1 MNHMHLLIQ
10 FQMFSNSYIDRQILP
25 KFKIIKIIHAS
36 QYVFSFYNF
45 EIPQL
50 LEIPTT
56 EICIYTYSL
65 YIYEFEH
72 LKVGMGGVPLKQS
85 QSWRLGRLEAGGPEA
100 RTQPEGG
107 TGHTSNAEARW
118 RIISCVIYNIYIYMC
133 DI

>member
-1 MNHMHLLIQ
+1 
-10 FQMFSNSYIDRQILP
+10 MFSAFIILKFLNCLKYQLPRYVYIHTHYI
-25 KFKIIKIIHAS
+25 
-36 QYVFSFYNF
+36 
-45 EIPQL
+45 
-50 LEIPTT
+50 
-56 EICIYTYSL
+56 

>member
-1 MNHMHLLIQ
+1 MHRN
-10 FQMFSNSYIDRQILP
+10 MFSAFIIL
-25 KFKIIKIIHAS
+25 KIPHC
-36 QYVFSFYNF
+36 V
-45 EIPQL
+45 
-50 LEIPTT
+50 EIPTT
-56 EICIYTYSL
+56 DICMYTYSL

-118 RIISCVIYNIYIYMC
+118 RIISCVI
-133 DI
+133 